1 MRHLGLLFWVL
12 LVFPMC
18 VHMFFLLLFF
28 EEGWVEREVGGQG
41 LPILDLAGVLNV
53 CTFGF
58 QNVFLM
64 VPNDVL
70 VMRFPTCV

>member
-18 VHMFFLLLFF
+18 VHMILRMFFLLLFF
-28 EEGWVEREVGGQG
+28 EEGWVEREGGGWG
-41 LPILDLAGVLNV
+41 LPILDLAAVPNV
-53 CTFGF
+53 CTFAF

-64 VPNDVL
+64 VSK
-70 VMRFPTCV
+70 